1 MPLSHAERQRL
12 YRDRHESKP
21 EAKERLAV
29 AKKATREENKRTNT
43 AAKNAYECSLQ
54 KLRSHRARDKK
65 KLKKVNM
72 LRRKDGLSAIT
83 LKQLAGRGGGAR
95 AVAAASTPSPPS
107 APPAIPTQRKR
118 SRRRDTSSDTDTT
131 VELSEGTTPDHR
143 IVDVAFHAKSTRTKE
158 KNCGKR
164 SGSYASCS

>member
-29 AKKATREENKRTNT
+29 AKRATREENKRTNT
-43 AAKNAYECSLQ
+43 AATSAYECSLQ

-83 LKQLAGRGGGAR
+83 LKQLAGRGGGGER
-95 AVAAASTPSPPS
+95 EQWRQRRLHLHLQLHLQFQHRGNGPEDSTPHRTQTPPWS
-107 APPAIPTQRKR
+107 CLRVLRQ
-118 SRRRDTSSDTDTT
+118 TT
-131 VELSEGTTPDHR
+131 V
-143 IVDVAFHAKSTRTKE
+143 
-158 KNCGKR
+158 
-164 SGSYASCS
+164 